1 LLRAVLVILAL
12 ALPLVGL
19 ELAMRMYGPFLP
31 GSYAAN
37 LYSAPHPLYGFAR
50 IPGTVGW
57 VKTDEYMAPF
67 AINSHGLRER
77 EIPYESPSY
86 LKRVLIIGDSFVE
99 GIQVRPEQTA
109 SRVLETMLQSRF
121 SAPTQVI
128 NAGNGGW
135 STAQEFEFLRHE
147 GLEYKPDVVVLV
159 FYTGND
165 VSDNSFRLK
174 GNVRNL
180 RKPYYAM
187 RDGRLEQQR
196 WTPRRA
202 DQSSTQGAWSSL
214 YLWNMFQSGVLA
226 HVRPGANTTEVDDD
240 EALQLDQLVDTEI
253 RVFAANP
260 RSEWRDAWDVT
271 EALFV
276 AARDAAQAANA
287 RFLLVNAPTVW
298 QIYPDQWEAFRA
310 THGLNA
316 DGWDMDV
323 ARRRLAELSAR
334 QGIEY
339 LDLAPSL
346 LTATASEPS
355 LYFARDL
362 HWTPAGQR
370 VVAQAMAERIEE
382 RFAVAL
388 EH

>member
-1 LLRAVLVILAL
+1 
-12 ALPLVGL
+12 
-19 ELAMRMYGPFLP
+19 M
-31 GSYAAN
+31 
-37 LYSAPHPLYGFAR
+37 
-50 IPGTVGW
+50 
-57 VKTDEYMAPF
+57 KTDEYMAPF

-77 EIPYESPSY
+77 EIPYESPSD

-109 SRVLETMLQSRF
+109 SRVLETMLQTRF

-147 GLEYKPDVVVLV
+147 GLKYKPDVVVLV

-187 RDGRLEQQR
+187 RDGRLELQR

-226 HVRPGANTTEVDDD
+226 HVRPGGNTTEVDDD

-253 RVFAANP
+253 RVFATSS

-298 QIYPDQWEAFRA
+298 QIYPDNGK
-310 THGLNA
+310 H
-316 DGWDMDV
+316 
-323 ARRRLAELSAR
+323 SAR
-334 QGIEY
+334 
-339 LDLAPSL
+339 P
-346 LTATASEPS
+346 TASMPMVGTWTWRADAWLSSRRVTALSTWTSRRAYWLLRPRSPRSIS
-355 LYFARDL
+355 LEIC
-362 HWTPAGQR
+362 TGPAGQR
-370 VVAQAMAERIEE
+370 VVAQAMAERIEA

-388 EH
+388 ER